1 MEWSDQML
9 KDLVQVK
16 ACVRCKGLFETT
28 GEREVCSRCYELIE
42 KQFKVVRRFVREHEM
57 AGIEE
62 VSEKCGIAIK
72 QILEWIREE
81 KLSFSKESKVGIPCL
96 ACGISI
102 PIGKYCVSCQTKL
115 SKNLHSVYVKK
126 EEDIKQ
132 PTLVSNGSRMHFLG
146 HTR

>member
-1 MEWSDQML
+1 MV

-16 ACVRCKGLFETT
+16 ACIKCRCLFETT
-28 GEREVCSRCYELIE
+28 GEREVCPRCMEMLE
-42 KQFKVVRRFVREHEM
+42 KKFKVVRRFIREHEL

-62 VSEKCGIAIK
+62 VSEQCDITIK

-96 ACGISI
+96 SCGISI
-102 PIGKYCVSCQTKL
+102 PIGKYCASCQTKL
-115 SKNLHSVYVKK
+115 SKNLSSAYVRK
-126 EEDIKQ
+126 EESEQ
-132 PTLVSNGSRMHFLG
+132 EPTMVSKSGRMHFLK